1 MKKVKNKNK
10 NNFQKSKKHNFQKI
24 KKYNFQKIKKYDF
37 QKFIINYKYL
47 ILIFILLILILN
59 IVKSYPINNR
69 NSNPNSNN
77 RYNNQVNNNNQYV
90 NNNQDVFKFDIYN
103 VGSETEKIFKNKRVL
118 MISASDRNS
127 NWVEKVR
134 HNHRKYAKSANMRY
148 ESINNL
154 DKYIKNE
161 CEISGTKETCQK
173 QWTKIPYLMDKL
185 KINNSENEVV
195 IWIDDDIVITK
206 NNNFLKKY
214 IDIMIENDAHFLV
227 AEDPSPEVS
236 KTNTGII
243 IVRNTNIGRGMLQK
257 IWMLREDDNGYLGTC
272 KNQSCLH
279 EQQALNMIL
288 DDTYSPK
295 AVIGLDN
302 AKHYENEGV
311 IVVPQKNENINL
323 NNMYRVDH
331 YDYNRKIKLQ
341 YNDGYNKYDKDISTT
356 CHVSGMASKGCIH
369 NCNEIVDLR
378 GELIDECLLTA
389 EKNGL

>member
-69 NSNPNSNN
+69 NNNPNSNN
-77 RYNNQVNNNNQYV
+77 KYNNQNNNQVNNNNQYV
-90 NNNQDVFKFDIYN
+90 NNNQTLVNEDFDIYN

-185 KINNSENEVV
+185 KINNSENEVS
-195 IWIDDDIVITK
+195 I
-206 NNNFLKKY
+206 
-214 IDIMIENDAHFLV
+214 
-227 AEDPSPEVS
+227 
-236 KTNTGII
+236 
-243 IVRNTNIGRGMLQK
+243 NI
-257 IWMLREDDNGYLGTC
+257 
-272 KNQSCLH
+272 
-279 EQQALNMIL
+279 
-288 DDTYSPK
+288 
-295 AVIGLDN
+295 
-302 AKHYENEGV
+302 
-311 IVVPQKNENINL
+311 
-323 NNMYRVDH
+323 
-331 YDYNRKIKLQ
+331 YN
-341 YNDGYNKYDKDISTT
+341 
-356 CHVSGMASKGCIH
+356 
-369 NCNEIVDLR
+369 
-378 GELIDECLLTA
+378 
-389 EKNGL
+389 